1 MYTSLKERFKKV
13 KPYEYFLYLSS
24 HFFVLPVFLSIYM
37 NRYDVLWIFT
47 SILWTSLLR
56 WGNNDVVLYQ
66 YIDHNWVKFIF
77 LYMIISFFDA
87 MMEGHMNAYESI
99 YLFGILAS
107 ILLLFIIEQIFFI
120 LSNNPVLSITIHM
133 ILHFYTTIGGI
144 VALHIDH
151 DFSRTLRLFP
161 STFRFMY
168 DVLWGTVKMILP
180 ATIVASLSRE

>member
-77 LYMIISFFDA
+77 LYMVITMFEIMIKNDSDLC
-87 MMEGHMNAYESI
+87 SI
-99 YLFGILAS
+99 VYACGILFS
-107 ILLLFIIEQIFFI
+107 IPFLFILEQIVFI
-120 LSNNPVLSITIHM
+120 WISAPEISVTLHM
-133 ILHFYTTIGGI
+133 LLHFYTVIGGI
-144 VALHIDH
+144 VALHLNH
-151 DFSRTLRLFP
+151 DFNQTLWLFP

-168 DVLWGTVKMILP
+168 DVLWGTVKRILP